1 MTLPVNRGALLVN
14 DASEDAV
21 GTFTVGMATWLS
33 QVTSLQGDRDREG
46 TQRQRHRDR
55 DRETEPERDKDR
67 HAETERHRE
76 RERDTEAKRHRETET
91 QSHRDRDRA
100 VHRPSRRLQ
109 ILARLTLV
117 FCRCR
122 GLRPHGRTHKHAM
135 MPAESLID
143 QRDTFSRRKKRSLQA
158 LTPGPLGRRCR
169 LTDGKTQLCVVFLT
183 ELILHPQS

>member
-1 MTLPVNRGALLVN
+1 MMPQRTLLAHLLL
-14 DASEDAV
+14 AWPL
-21 GTFTVGMATWLS
+21 GFLR
-33 QVTSLQGDRDREG
+33 LPLYRE
-46 TQRQRHRDR
+46 TETEREHRDR
-55 DRETEPERDKDR
+55 DTETEIEKQSQRETKTDMQRQR
-67 HAETERHRE
+67 GTE